1 MHLQVLIPVDEFAP
15 CPGRAKV
22 TGEPSLK
29 ILTFRHISPEG
40 GEIQVWGRRE
50 QVCRSGKM

>member
-15 CPGRAKV
+15 CLGRAKV

-29 ILTFRHISPEG
+29 ILTCRIYTSALMEG
-40 GEIQVWGRRE
+40 RS
-50 QVCRSGKM
+50 RSGGGGSRCAQV